1 MGDLNSKIINLRKS
15 VVAIMGLKQISP
27 AKTPT
32 AGQPTPATYNV
43 NWGSGFCIVDNKF
56 VVTVNHNL
64 MEGNNSRNKSTKFY
78 AFIVPNN
85 DNDAYFYPVKSF
97 VLERKD
103 IDMAILE
110 LGPCSDSNQFLKAS
124 PITLSTPPDGANVL
138 SLGFPA
144 PEVHGIS
151 ADANGNFKG
160 GSFLLKSY
168 ANKGIIAAQYILNNQ
183 GVKLPAIEFN
193 IAWNHGESGGPVATQ
208 DDEPAIFSLMQHYRN
223 VQSQHGIQAGPR
235 RGLSLHL
242 IKADLQSVGA
252 KIV

>member
-1 MGDLNSKIINLRKS
+1 MSDLNSKISRLRES

-27 AKTPT
+27 AGTST
-32 AGQPTPATYNV
+32 SGQQTPATYNV
-43 NWGSGFCIVDNKF
+43 NWGSGFCIVDDKY
-56 VVTVNHNL
+56 VVTANHNL
-64 MEGNNSRNKSTKFY
+64 LDGGNARNKSTNFY
-78 AFIVPNN
+78 AFIIPNN
-85 DNDAYFYPVKSF
+85 DNDAFYFPIKSF

-110 LGPCSDSNQFLKAS
+110 LGPCNDSNQHLKAS
-124 PITLSTPPDGANVL
+124 PVTLSTPSDGTNVL
-138 SLGFPA
+138 TIGFPA

-151 ADANGNFKG
+151 ADPNGNFKG

-168 ANKGIIAAQYILNNQ
+168 ANQGIVAAQYILNAQ
-183 GVKLPAIEFN
+183 GIKLPAIEFN

-235 RGLSLHL
+235 RGLSLEL
-242 IKADLQSVGA
+242 IENDLKSVGA